1 MTSNKIIYVVPEPGS
16 NAPLKGHD
24 SGTIDLFFHV
34 NDDKGNL
41 YTGKVPF
48 HRSSSFTCSLGIRAY
63 PTPEAGDY
71 LVLPRSSASSI
82 LGSTFS
88 QHPAYSADGV
98 PLSLNKL
105 KDIASLSLL
114 NTVGLIDRDYRGIVM
129 ARAHL
134 DINMT
139 DITQP
144 VMLDLNKPWF
154 QAWSP
159 NPEVKF
165 LIVSSIEEV
174 PEEIRTTSRGA
185 GGFGSSNN
193 S

>member
-1 MTSNKIIYVVPEPGS
+1 MSNKIIYVVPEPGS
-16 NAPLKGHD
+16 NTPLKGHD

-34 NDDKGNL
+34 NDDKGQP

-48 HRSSSFTCSLGIRAY
+48 YRSSSFTCSLGVKTY

-71 LVLPRSSASSI
+71 LILPRSSASSV
-82 LGSTFS
+82 LGGTFS
-88 QHPAYSADGV
+88 QHPAYSQDGV
-98 PLSLNKL
+98 PLSLNRV
-105 KDIASLSLL
+105 KDIASIHLL

-129 ARAHL
+129 ARARL
-134 DINMT
+134 EVDMT
-139 DITQP
+139 DVTTP
-144 VMLDLNKPWF
+144 VLLDLSKPWF

-165 LIVSSIEEV
+165 LIVPSIEEV

>member
-1 MTSNKIIYVVPEPGS
+1 
-16 NAPLKGHD
+16 
-24 SGTIDLFFHV
+24 
-34 NDDKGNL
+34 
-41 YTGKVPF
+41 
-48 HRSSSFTCSLGIRAY
+48 LGIRAY

-88 QHPAYSADGV
+88 QHPAYSPDGV

-139 DITQP
+139 DVTQP
-144 VMLDLNKPWF
+144 VMLDLSKPWF

>member
-1 MTSNKIIYVVPEPGS
+1 MSNKIIYVVPEPGS
-16 NAPLKGHD
+16 STPLKGHD

-34 NDDKGNL
+34 NDDKGNPYRGRIL
-41 YTGKVPF
+41 F
-48 HRSSSFTCSLGIRAY
+48 QRSSSFTCSLGIRTY

-71 LVLPRSSASSI
+71 LVLPRSSASSVT
-82 LGSTFS
+82 GSTFS
-88 QHPAYSADGV
+88 QHPAYSEEGT
-98 PLSLNKL
+98 PLSLNKI
-105 KDIASLSLL
+105 KDIASMYLL

-129 ARAHL
+129 ARARI
-134 DINMT
+134 DVDVT
-139 DITQP
+139 DPLGI
-144 VMLDLNKPWF
+144 MLDLSKPWF

-159 NPEVKF
+159 DPEVKF

-185 GGFGSSNN
+185 GGFGSSNK